1 MVVLKRYHEHLGT
14 PPLDSLIVTLKDL
27 ECRAR
32 REAATLRED
41 LQLAGITRSVLFM
54 KNPKVVPLRFHDWR
68 ATFVTW
74 AFRAGKSE
82 SWISDRTGHLTT
94 EILERYK
101 RSAQTLSDL
110 TYLPFPDLSNAIP
123 ELSVDAPKVIRLH
136 R

>member
-68 ATFVTW
+68 ATFVSW
-74 AFRAGKSE
+74 ASRAGENGSGISE
-82 SWISDRTGHLTT
+82 RPGHRTTANH
-94 EILERYK
+94 ERYT
-101 RSAQTLSDL
+101 RAAQTLSDL